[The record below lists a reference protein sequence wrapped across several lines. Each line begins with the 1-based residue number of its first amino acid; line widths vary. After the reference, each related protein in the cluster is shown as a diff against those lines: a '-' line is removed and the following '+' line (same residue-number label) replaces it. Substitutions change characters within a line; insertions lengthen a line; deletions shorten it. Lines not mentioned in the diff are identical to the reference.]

1 MNKKASSSCEE
12 RDACEKLRVLQV
24 AKWCSPSVGG
34 IEKIVDDI
42 TDGLKARSRMKL
54 LVCAEGKKT
63 VCETTPDGIEIV
75 RAGKIGKISSMPIS
89 LKYLY
94 WFRKLSADADVIQF
108 HAPFPLSDLALF
120 LFHRQRAVTT
130 VWWHSDVV
138 RQKRLLFFYKPLMR
152 WFLKHVDRIYVASD
166 AIVRQSA
173 HLDRYSEK
181 IEVIPFGINEKEYL
195 EAPELSVLSAVAND
209 KDSVKLLFVGRLVYY
224 KGVDVLF
231 KAFDGVKGAE
241 LFIVGG
247 GELEDELKREAAEA
261 ENSRNIHF
269 LGSLDDASL
278 KSAYRECD
286 ILVFPSVSRSE
297 CFGLVQ
303 LEAMVYGKPVINTRL
318 DTAVPEVSR
327 DGVSGVTVTPGDVTE
342 LREAI
347 EALCADPSLRKKYG
361 DAARQRVHKRYSID
375 KMSDRLFSSY
385 ERLYAEKRKKR

>member
-1 MNKKASSSCEE
+1 MNKNAS
-12 RDACEKLRVLQV
+12 EKLRILQV

-42 TDGLKARSRMKL
+42 TYGMKARSQMKL
-54 LVCAEGKKT
+54 LVCNDGKKT

-75 RAGKIGKISSMPIS
+75 RAGKVGRISSMPVS
-89 LKYLY
+89 FKYIH

-120 LFHRQRAVTT
+120 LFHRQHAITA

-173 HLDRYSEK
+173 YLGKYADK

-195 EAPELSVLSAVAND
+195 DAPEMPVLSEVAN
-209 KDSVKLLFVGRLVYY
+209 KKENVKLLFVGRLVYY
-224 KGVDVLF
+224 KGVDVLI
-231 KAFDGVKGAE
+231 KAFDGIEGAE

-247 GELEDELKREAAEA
+247 GELEDALKREAEA
-261 ENSRNIHF
+261 SENSRNIHF
-269 LGSLDDASL
+269 LGMLDDASL
-278 KSAYRECD
+278 KAAYRECD
-286 ILVFPSVSRSE
+286 VLVLPSVSRSE

-303 LEAMVYGKPVINTRL
+303 LEAMVYGKPVINTDL
-318 DTAVPEVSR
+318 DTAVPEVSL
-327 DGVSGVTVTPGDVTE
+327 DGVSGITVTPGDVDE
-342 LREAI
+342 LRAAI
-347 EALCADPSLRKKYG
+347 EKLCGDPELRKKYG
-361 DAARQRVHKRYSID
+361 DAARERVLKRYSID
-375 KMSDRLFSSY
+375 RMSDRLFGSY
-385 ERLYAEKRKKR
+385 SRLYDRKLKDEKR